1 MLYAR
6 IPMDRLGVL
15 IGPEGRTKKTL
26 EKMTGVRLEVD
37 SKTGE
42 VTIDESGS
50 EDPSLGLRVKDV
62 VRAIARGFS
71 EERALRLL
79 EDETY
84 LRIFSV
90 KDYASKRPRRLQLK
104 GRVIGA
110 HGRTRTLIEELTGAY
125 VSVYGLTVSV
135 IGPPLPLDVACRAV
149 EMLLRG
155 SEHAAV
161 YRYLEGMRPAL
172 RAEERGV

>member
-1 MLYAR
+1 MLYVR

-15 IGPEGRTKKTL
+15 IGPEGRTKKSL
-26 EKMTGVRLEVD
+26 EEKTGVRLDVD

-42 VTIDESGS
+42 VTIDESGI
-50 EDPSLGLRVKDV
+50 EDPSLGLRVRDV
-62 VRAIARGFS
+62 VTAIARGFS
-71 EERALRLL
+71 ESRALKLL
-79 EDETY
+79 EDGTN
-84 LRIFSV
+84 LRIYSV
-90 KDYASKRPRRLQLK
+90 KDYADKRPRRLQLK

-110 HGRTRTLIEELTGAY
+110 RGRTRSLIEELTGAY

-135 IGPPLPLDVACRAV
+135 IGQILPLDAACRAV

-161 YRYLEGMRPAL
+161 YRYLEGMRAAL
-172 RAEERGV
+172 REDEKAF

>member
-15 IGPEGRTKKTL
+15 IGPEGRTKKSL
-26 EKMTGVRLEVD
+26 EETTGVRLEVD

-42 VTIDESGS
+42 VTIDESKA

-62 VRAIARGFS
+62 VTAIARGFS
-71 EERALRLL
+71 EARALKLL

-84 LRIFSV
+84 LRIYSV
-90 KDYASKRPRRLQLK
+90 KDYAERRPRRLQLK

-110 HGRTRTLIEELTGAY
+110 HGRTRSLLEELTGAY
-125 VSVYGLTVSV
+125 VSVYGLTVSL
-135 IGPPLPLDVACRAV
+135 IGRTFPLDVACRAV

-172 RAEERGV
+172 REEEKGF

>member
-15 IGPEGRTKKTL
+15 IGPEGRTKKAL
-26 EKMTGVRLEVD
+26 EETTGVRLEVD

-42 VTIDESGS
+42 VTIDESKS
-50 EDPSLGLRVKDV
+50 EDPSLGLRVKEV
-62 VRAIARGFS
+62 VTAIARGFS
-71 EERALRLL
+71 EARALRLL
-79 EDETY
+79 EDDTY
-84 LRIFSV
+84 LRLYSV
-90 KDYASKRPRRLQLK
+90 KDYADKRPRRLQLK

-110 HGRTRTLIEELTGAY
+110 HGRTRSLIEELTGAY
-125 VSVYGLTVSV
+125 VSVYGLTVSL
-135 IGPPLPLDVACRAV
+135 IGRTFPLEVACRAV

-172 RAEERGV
+172 REEEKAF